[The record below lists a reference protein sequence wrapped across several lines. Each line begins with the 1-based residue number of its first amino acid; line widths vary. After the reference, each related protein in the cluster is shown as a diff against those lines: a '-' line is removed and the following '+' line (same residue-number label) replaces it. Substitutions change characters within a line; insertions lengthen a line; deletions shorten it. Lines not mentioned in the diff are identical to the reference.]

1 MKKIII
7 ISSVIFISFFV
18 GSLTLAAKLV
28 PGEVPVVEPLQPP
41 PQNTKPNV
49 SGNIQS
55 TNQIEPSLL
64 NDKQESTEEE
74 ALGSE
79 DFPTIVADPFLP
91 ENFKGSRP
99 WLLAAAV
106 AAIGGGLLGFWI
118 HERKKK

>member
-7 ISSVIFISFFV
+7 SSSLIF
-18 GSLTLAAKLV
+18 TLLVLVSPASAAKLV

-64 NDKQESTEEE
+64 NRDQETTEEE

-79 DFPTIVADPFLP
+79 DFPSKVTDPFLP
-91 ENFKGSRP
+91 ENFKSSRP
-99 WLLAAAV
+99 WLIAALV
-106 AAIGGGLLGFWI
+106 AAIGGGLIGFWV
-118 HERKKK
+118 HEKKKK